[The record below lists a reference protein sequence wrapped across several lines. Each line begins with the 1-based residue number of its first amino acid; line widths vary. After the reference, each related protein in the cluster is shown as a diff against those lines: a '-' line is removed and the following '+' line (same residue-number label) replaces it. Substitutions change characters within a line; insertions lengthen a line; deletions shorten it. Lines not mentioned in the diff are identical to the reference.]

1 MVVTAYLFIFFVMV
15 GVGAIIKNVPQVLL
29 KFLKETGNSVPL
41 PVLQHTQSAN
51 SSTGFT
57 SLSEADGAVKG

>member
-1 MVVTAYLFIFFVMV
+1 MV

-41 PVLQHTQSAN
+41 PGLQHTQSAD

>member
-1 MVVTAYLFIFFVMV
+1 MVTAYLFFFVMV
-15 GVGAIIKNVPQVLL
+15 GVGAIIKNVPRVLL

-41 PVLQHTQSAN
+41 PGLQHTQSAS
-51 SSTGFT
+51 SSTGFS